1 MFHWV
6 FLLIAG
12 VWNVSMY
19 FFVCLRQSASICTRI
34 IFLFFVFI
42 WFKCAKCIKL
52 WSYLIDRLM
61 NWTEDGSVIESTKQI
76 MTEQKYTFQR
86 KNVQQ
91 YEFRR
96 EKKRC
101 EKLLVC
107 NGLVRIH
114 QWNEEK
120 VENCIFNAISYRL
133 LIQCRNFLIC
143 LRCLRFWSRFEFS
156 FGISTIASRLG
167 LGIGISH
174 FPIESTALSSNIY
187 IFFV

>member
-1 MFHWV
+1 
-6 FLLIAG
+6 
-12 VWNVSMY
+12 
-19 FFVCLRQSASICTRI
+19 
-34 IFLFFVFI
+34 
-42 WFKCAKCIKL
+42 
-52 WSYLIDRLM
+52 M

-91 YEFRR
+91 YEFRKER
-96 EKKRC
+96 KKRC

-120 VENCIFNAISYRL
+120 VENSIFNAISYRL

-143 LRCLRFWSRFEFS
+143 LRCLRFWSCFEFS

-167 LGIGISH
+167 LGI
-174 FPIESTALSSNIY
+174 ERNLSFSNRIDSVVKQYIY
-187 IFFV
+187 FCVKLFCKWRVHRFLFEKGAQIPMRFFFFVLPTENFNQNHLHHQQQQNYAHTF

>member
-1 MFHWV
+1 MF
-6 FLLIAG
+6 
-12 VWNVSMY
+12 NN
-19 FFVCLRQSASICTRI
+19 
-34 IFLFFVFI
+34 
-42 WFKCAKCIKL
+42 
-52 WSYLIDRLM
+52 M
-61 NWTEDGSVIESTKQI
+61 NS
-76 MTEQKYTFQR
+76 
-86 KNVQQ
+86 
-91 YEFRR
+91 RR

-167 LGIGISH
+167 LGI
-174 FPIESTALSSNIY
+174 ERNLSFSNRIDGVVKQYIY
-187 IFFV
+187 IFLCKTFLQVTCTSFFIWKGYTNTDEILFFVLPTQNFNQNHLQHQQQQNYAHTF